1 MNRRRFAAQDARFL
15 VDMKEKRSGARAQR
29 SRREPVAPAT
39 VAIAAARAF
48 VQARRNMLID
58 DSDDT
63 ARASSAFGFAAH
75 MPENRANARPI
86 RSRAEAIANFM
97 VR

>member
-1 MNRRRFAAQDARFL
+1 
-15 VDMKEKRSGARAQR
+15 
-29 SRREPVAPAT
+29 
-39 VAIAAARAF
+39 
-48 VQARRNMLID
+48 MLID
-58 DSDDT
+58 DGDDT